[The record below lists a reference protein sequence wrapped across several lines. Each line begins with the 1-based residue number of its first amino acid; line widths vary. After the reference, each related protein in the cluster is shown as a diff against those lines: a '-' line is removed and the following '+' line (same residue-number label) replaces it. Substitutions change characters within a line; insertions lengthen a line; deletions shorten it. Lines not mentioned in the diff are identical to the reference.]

1 MPVLGTSTLI
11 REQLYSTGTNASLAS
26 KTGTTYV
33 TIPLGGSNYTG
44 DRKTGNANL
53 CTFEKQNSNSYLL
66 VDITFPAYLATGAQG
81 TGVRM
86 HHSTDDTTY
95 YTDALDNGP
104 AHRWGMF
111 GYGGNTAYICRM
123 MWDSRQLDLQRS
135 SGITAHTGTWY
146 FYFQTANWNTTDI
159 LFFLQYNAS
168 YPKYGTISVREYLA

>member
-1 MPVLGTSTLI
+1 MPVLGTNTLI
-11 REQLYSTGTNASLAS
+11 REQLYSTGTDASLAG
-26 KTGTTYV
+26 KTGTNWV
-33 TIPLGGSNYTG
+33 TIPLGGTNYTG
-44 DRKTGNANL
+44 DRLSSNANIIE
-53 CTFEKQNSNSYLL
+53 FQKQSNNSYLL
-66 VDITFPAYLATGAQG
+66 VSITFAAYLATGGNG

-86 HHSTDDTTY
+86 HHSTDNSTY
-95 YTDALDNGP
+95 YIDALDSGP

-146 FYFQTANWNTTDI
+146 FYFQTANWNTTDT
-159 LFFLQYNAS
+159 LYFLQYSPS